1 MKRRVVF
8 SESDSEQG
16 KADSKTKYETIFRE
30 ERKYTDVDDNQ
41 ISCRDN
47 SQQSIIDALR
57 RQQEL
62 CKINR
67 GKKANTIEAYF
78 SQSVKPKKNVVSVD
92 DFFGPS
98 GTKSNAKPSAVVS
111 TPPHSPMEIIP
122 DTPILSPKTPLGT
135 RGSYKSS
142 PQINVISEGVKT
154 TSNQT
159 SSMVNE
165 SLNDSTDTAVKD
177 RKHFWAYKARDGP
190 RSLGSR
196 EIPKG
201 TPDCL
206 KGLNFLI
213 TGILECIE
221 REDAANLIQNCGG
234 KVLKTLGKKTDYL
247 VVGRE
252 PGAAK
257 IEKANNLK
265 IKQITEEHLFEMI
278 EKSSNIPLVNHK
290 SNVCSSESS
299 KKLEPVDA
307 NDSKQN
313 LKSPKKSPKKNQS
326 TKSPDN
332 APKSRKHESPN
343 KCAGKSVMSSC
354 SELPLTARPVLTNN
368 STFNNKTDRSHSS
381 GLSKTPTNVI
391 DKQDS
396 LSKEMS
402 SKLSELWVDKYKPTS
417 IRSLIGQNGAQSPA
431 NRLLNWLSS
440 WHSSFS
446 AGLKAKAY
454 SSAPPWGPSSS
465 DDGKWARAALLSG
478 PPGIGKTSTAI
489 LVCKELGYTYCE
501 FNASDCRSKRCL
513 SEEIGQSLGLR
524 NLSHMA
530 FGQAST
536 LNSGRHVL
544 IMDEVDG
551 MAGNEDRGGM
561 QELINMIKITQL
573 PIICMCNDRQAIK
586 IRSLANYCLDLRF
599 HRPRVEQI
607 NNHDIRQV
615 INNVQMWCSSGLID
629 SEGLKADALGA
640 RKDLHLNAFD
650 VIRKVF
656 APDISG
662 SQGSVATFNESLDL
676 FFQDYNLIPLFVEEN
691 YLNVRVHNTHD
702 DKKILQLMSQAASDI
717 ATADIIS
724 STIRSS
730 RTGSW
735 SLLPVQGVFSTVSP
749 GRTLR
754 GSLPGGPGGVS
765 FPSWFGKNSTQSRI
779 NRTTSEL
786 AAHLRLA
793 THCGSSNPL
802 TLLLDYATPISEL
815 ITRPLKEGDID
826 SAIQFLINYQITRE
840 DVDSIMELTTWPNRP
855 NRMLSVDSKV
865 KAALTRTYN
874 KSSHLLPYVIS
885 SSGSFK
891 RKRGGGAPVSFE
903 GEIEND
909 SGLFDDDDEGEEQED
924 EKVDLKNDAMILI
937 KKEDPKKRINTE
949 KSKLQR
955 VEQCSS
961 SDSNNTKERGRG
973 RGRGRANN
981 ISLLSMVANSKL
993 RIGTHD
999 GRFHADEILACAMLK
1014 HLPEYSNAEII
1025 RTRDSSILSTCDI
1038 VVDVGGVFNAENHL
1052 YDHHQ
1057 REFNLTYKDFYPNSD
1072 WDIKLS
1078 SAGLIYVHFGQKIL
1092 SCILG
1097 MAENTMDPLVTALFD
1112 KMYSS
1117 FIVEIDAI
1125 DNGVPMAIT
1134 PLRYSMNTSLSSRV
1148 NRMNPAWNQLDT
1160 DETICFH
1167 NALQLVDKEFITL
1180 VHFYADTWYPAREI
1194 VLNAVKNRYSID
1206 SSGTIIYI
1214 EGTGCPWNAHF
1225 FEIEK
1230 SLSLNNVNEIEKQN
1244 QILFVIYQRKDSTWT
1259 IQAIPLDEHNNFS
1272 QRLPLPES
1280 WRGLRDE
1287 QLSSIVGL
1295 PDCIFVHSTG
1305 FLGVHKT
1312 RDGVL
1317 QMARLTIK
1325 MKENQ

>member
-8 SESDSEQG
+8 SESDSDDEI
-16 KADSKTKYETIFRE
+16 KTKEKPTVKQSTKRYSEKK
-30 ERKYTDVDDNQ
+30 RKCTDVDDNQ

-62 CKINR
+62 CKISR

-135 RGSYKSS
+135 RESYKSS

-290 SNVCSSESS
+290 SNVSSSESS

-368 STFNNKTDRSHSS
+368 STFNNKTDRSHIS

-417 IRSLIGQNGAQSPA
+417 VRSLIGQNGAQSPA

-561 QELINMIKITQL
+561 QELINMIKITQI

-607 NNHDIRQV
+607 KSAVLSIACKENVNLPPDVLTNIIDSSNHDIRQV

-826 SAIQFLINYQITRE
+826 SAVQFLINYQITRE

-855 NRMLSVDSKV
+855 NRMLSVDSK
-865 KAALTRTYN
+865 
-874 KSSHLLPYVIS
+874 SS
-885 SSGSFK
+885 
-891 RKRGGGAPVSFE
+891 
-903 GEIEND
+903 
-909 SGLFDDDDEGEEQED
+909 
-924 EKVDLKNDAMILI
+924 M
-937 KKEDPKKRINTE
+937 
-949 KSKLQR
+949 
-955 VEQCSS
+955 C
-961 SDSNNTKERGRG
+961 
-973 RGRGRANN
+973 
-981 ISLLSMVANSKL
+981 
-993 RIGTHD
+993 
-999 GRFHADEILACAMLK
+999 
-1014 HLPEYSNAEII
+1014 
-1025 RTRDSSILSTCDI
+1025 
-1038 VVDVGGVFNAENHL
+1038 
-1052 YDHHQ
+1052 
-1057 REFNLTYKDFYPNSD
+1057 
-1072 WDIKLS
+1072 
-1078 SAGLIYVHFGQKIL
+1078 
-1092 SCILG
+1092 
-1097 MAENTMDPLVTALFD
+1097 
-1112 KMYSS
+1112 
-1117 FIVEIDAI
+1117 
-1125 DNGVPMAIT
+1125 
-1134 PLRYSMNTSLSSRV
+1134 
-1148 NRMNPAWNQLDT
+1148 
-1160 DETICFH
+1160 
-1167 NALQLVDKEFITL
+1167 
-1180 VHFYADTWYPAREI
+1180 
-1194 VLNAVKNRYSID
+1194 
-1206 SSGTIIYI
+1206 
-1214 EGTGCPWNAHF
+1214 
-1225 FEIEK
+1225 
-1230 SLSLNNVNEIEKQN
+1230 
-1244 QILFVIYQRKDSTWT
+1244 
-1259 IQAIPLDEHNNFS
+1259 
-1272 QRLPLPES
+1272 
-1280 WRGLRDE
+1280 
-1287 QLSSIVGL
+1287 
-1295 PDCIFVHSTG
+1295 
-1305 FLGVHKT
+1305 
-1312 RDGVL
+1312 
-1317 QMARLTIK
+1317 
-1325 MKENQ
+1325 

>member
-8 SESDSEQG
+8 SESDSDDEI
-16 KADSKTKYETIFRE
+16 KTKEKPKVKQNTKRYSEKK
-30 ERKYTDVDDNQ
+30 RKCTDVDDNQ
-41 ISCRDN
+41 ISCRNN
-47 SQQSIIDALR
+47 SQQSIIDALK

-62 CKINR
+62 SKISR
-67 GKKANTIEAYF
+67 DKKANTIEAYF

-92 DFFGPS
+92 DFFGSSEKKP
-98 GTKSNAKPSAVVS
+98 NAKPCAVAN

-122 DTPILSPKTPLGT
+122 DTPVLSPKTPLGI
-135 RGSYKSS
+135 RGSHGSS
-142 PQINVISEGVKT
+142 PQTNVIVLESVKT

-159 SSMVNE
+159 SSMANE
-165 SLNDSTDTAVKD
+165 SLNDSIEIAVKD

-265 IKQITEEHLFEMI
+265 IKQITEEYLFEMI
-278 EKSSNIPLVNHK
+278 EKSSNVPLVHHK
-290 SNVCSSESS
+290 SNVSNSESS
-299 KKLEPVDA
+299 KKLEPVDV
-307 NDSKQN
+307 NDCKQK
-313 LKSPKKSPKKNQS
+313 LKSPKKSPKKKQY
-326 TKSPDN
+326 TESPDN
-332 APKSRKHESPN
+332 ALKSHKHESPN
-343 KCAGKSVMSSC
+343 KCARKSVTSLC
-354 SELPLTARPVLTNN
+354 NELPLTARPVLTNN
-368 STFNNKTDRSHSS
+368 STFNSKTDRNHSS
-381 GLSKTPTNVI
+381 GLSKTPTNFI
-391 DKQDS
+391 DKPDS
-396 LSKEMS
+396 LLKEMG

-440 WHSSFS
+440 WHSDFS

-489 LVCKELGYTYCE
+489 LVCKQLGYTYCE

-536 LNSGRHVL
+536 LNSGHHVL

-607 NNHDIRQV
+607 KSAVLSIACKENVNLPPDVLTNIIDSSNHDIRQV

-629 SEGLKADALGA
+629 SEGLKMDALGA

-765 FPSWFGKNSTQSRI
+765 FPCWFGKNSTQSRI

-786 AAHLRLA
+786 ASHLRLA

-826 SAIQFLINYQITRE
+826 SAIQFLISYQITRE

-891 RKRGGGAPVSFE
+891 RKRGGGGAPVSFE
-903 GEIEND
+903 GENEND
-909 SGLFDDDDEGEEQED
+909 SGLFDDDEEEQED
-924 EKVDLKNDAMILI
+924 EKVDLKNDAMIVI
-937 KKEDPKKRINTE
+937 KKEDQKKRIDTE

-955 VEQCSS
+955 GEQCSS
-961 SDSNNTKERGRG
+961 SDSNNTKVRGRG
-973 RGRGRANN
+973 RGRGR
-981 ISLLSMVANSKL
+981 S
-993 RIGTHD
+993 R
-999 GRFHADEILACAMLK
+999 GR
-1014 HLPEYSNAEII
+1014 
-1025 RTRDSSILSTCDI
+1025 
-1038 VVDVGGVFNAENHL
+1038 G
-1052 YDHHQ
+1052 
-1057 REFNLTYKDFYPNSD
+1057 KD
-1072 WDIKLS
+1072 
-1078 SAGLIYVHFGQKIL
+1078 
-1092 SCILG
+1092 
-1097 MAENTMDPLVTALFD
+1097 
-1112 KMYSS
+1112 
-1117 FIVEIDAI
+1117 
-1125 DNGVPMAIT
+1125 
-1134 PLRYSMNTSLSSRV
+1134 
-1148 NRMNPAWNQLDT
+1148 
-1160 DETICFH
+1160 
-1167 NALQLVDKEFITL
+1167 
-1180 VHFYADTWYPAREI
+1180 
-1194 VLNAVKNRYSID
+1194 
-1206 SSGTIIYI
+1206 
-1214 EGTGCPWNAHF
+1214 
-1225 FEIEK
+1225 
-1230 SLSLNNVNEIEKQN
+1230 
-1244 QILFVIYQRKDSTWT
+1244 
-1259 IQAIPLDEHNNFS
+1259 
-1272 QRLPLPES
+1272 
-1280 WRGLRDE
+1280 
-1287 QLSSIVGL
+1287 
-1295 PDCIFVHSTG
+1295 
-1305 FLGVHKT
+1305 
-1312 RDGVL
+1312 
-1317 QMARLTIK
+1317 
-1325 MKENQ
+1325 

>member
-1160 DETICFH
+1160 DET
-1167 NALQLVDKEFITL
+1167 V
-1180 VHFYADTWYPAREI
+1180 
-1194 VLNAVKNRYSID
+1194 S
-1206 SSGTIIYI
+1206 
-1214 EGTGCPWNAHF
+1214 
-1225 FEIEK
+1225 
-1230 SLSLNNVNEIEKQN
+1230 
-1244 QILFVIYQRKDSTWT
+1244 
-1259 IQAIPLDEHNNFS
+1259 
-1272 QRLPLPES
+1272 
-1280 WRGLRDE
+1280 
-1287 QLSSIVGL
+1287 
-1295 PDCIFVHSTG
+1295 
-1305 FLGVHKT
+1305 
-1312 RDGVL
+1312 
-1317 QMARLTIK
+1317 
-1325 MKENQ
+1325 

>member
-1 MKRRVVF
+1 
-8 SESDSEQG
+8 
-16 KADSKTKYETIFRE
+16 
-30 ERKYTDVDDNQ
+30 
-41 ISCRDN
+41 
-47 SQQSIIDALR
+47 
-57 RQQEL
+57 
-62 CKINR
+62 
-67 GKKANTIEAYF
+67 
-78 SQSVKPKKNVVSVD
+78 
-92 DFFGPS
+92 
-98 GTKSNAKPSAVVS
+98 
-111 TPPHSPMEIIP
+111 
-122 DTPILSPKTPLGT
+122 
-135 RGSYKSS
+135 
-142 PQINVISEGVKT
+142 
-154 TSNQT
+154 
-159 SSMVNE
+159 
-165 SLNDSTDTAVKD
+165 
-177 RKHFWAYKARDGP
+177 
-190 RSLGSR
+190 
-196 EIPKG
+196 
-201 TPDCL
+201 
-206 KGLNFLI
+206 
-213 TGILECIE
+213 
-221 REDAANLIQNCGG
+221 
-234 KVLKTLGKKTDYL
+234 
-247 VVGRE
+247 
-252 PGAAK
+252 
-257 IEKANNLK
+257 
-265 IKQITEEHLFEMI
+265 MI